1 MVLLFVGK
9 YEANTRPV
17 IDILMYSSNA
27 LALTYFVLVGIA
39 LRALGPPAHSE
50 GSSGCTHWDEEE
62 PVKPHHW
69 WKQCMFV
76 AVVILG
82 ACAILSIYFIDH
94 MDALLRKQAVWIIW
108 VLLFAICLKAW
119 AMSETVEMLASVLE
133 SRVVANLY
141 FISFGNS
148 IDGVFMFEAFV
159 QEKYALAINNVWLNI
174 AIMLTSLGLLSVY
187 ATVLE
192 KCGKT
197 GTDSSQ
203 LNDVEGQTSARA
215 LRFYQIKG
223 DRWAKGSLF
232 VLLITVLVIIALGTD
247 VYSNMGTEVFDSFGH
262 WSGSFFENFLGP
274 AMCIIPEKAAFLFQI
289 TKDPQGA
296 VAPVVEGIKD
306 SASQIGLFFWFLLLA
321 ALLGQGHQASLY
333 DNPWP
338 ALMVFVMTS
347 LIQAL
352 KLEDNRWWKGA
363 LVLLVGIIM
372 LFLGVYRGYVIKLDP
387 NWADYV

>member
-1 MVLLFVGK
+1 MILLFVGK
-9 YEANTRPV
+9 YEANTRAI
-17 IDILMYSSNA
+17 IDILMYFSNA
-27 LALTYFVLVGIA
+27 LAHTYFVLVGIA
-39 LRALGPPAHSE
+39 LQALGPPAHSE
-50 GSSGCTHWDEEE
+50 GSSGCTHSDEDE
-62 PVKPHHW
+62 
-69 WKQCMFV
+69 
-76 AVVILG
+76 
-82 ACAILSIYFIDH
+82 
-94 MDALLRKQAVWIIW
+94 KQAVWLIW

-119 AMSETVEMLASVLE
+119 TISETVKMLASVLE

-141 FISFGNS
+141 FISFSNS

-192 KCGKT
+192 KCRKT
-197 GTDSSQ
+197 RIDSSK
-203 LNDVEGQTSARA
+203 LTDGEGQTSARA

-223 DRWAKGSLF
+223 NPWAKASLF
-232 VLLITVLVIIALGTD
+232 VLLITMLVIIALGTD
-247 VYSNMGTEVFDSFGH
+247 VYSNMGTEVFDSFGY

-274 AMCIIPEKAAFLFQI
+274 AMCIIPKKAAFLFQI
-289 TKDPQGA
+289 TRDPQGA
-296 VAPVVEGIKD
+296 VALVVEGIKE
-306 SASQIGLFFWFLLLA
+306 SASQISLFFWFLLLA

-338 ALMVFVMTS
+338 VLMVFVMTS
-347 LIQAL
+347 LVQAL

-363 LVLLVGIIM
+363 LVSLVRIVM
-372 LFLGVYRGYVIKLDP
+372 LFLGVYRGYIIKVNP

>member
-1 MVLLFVGK
+1 
-9 YEANTRPV
+9 
-17 IDILMYSSNA
+17 MYFSNA

-50 GSSGCTHWDEEE
+50 GSSGYTHSDEDERVE
-62 PVKPHHW
+62 PHCR
-69 WKQCMFV
+69 WKQCVFV
-76 AVVILG
+76 AAVILG
-82 ACAILSIYFIDH
+82 ACVILSIYFIDRI
-94 MDALLRKQAVWIIW
+94 DPLLRKQAVWLIW

-187 ATVLE
+187 AIVLE

-197 GTDSSQ
+197 RTDSSQ
-203 LNDVEGQTSARA
+203 LTDVEGQTSARA

-223 DRWAKGSLF
+223 NPWAKASLF

-247 VYSNMGTEVFDSFGH
+247 VYSDMGTEVFDSFGH

-289 TKDPQGA
+289 TRDPQGA
-296 VAPVVEGIKD
+296 VAPVVEGIKE

-347 LIQAL
+347 LVQAL

-363 LVLLVGIIM
+363 LVSLVGIVM
-372 LFLGVYRGYVIKLDP
+372 LFLGVYRGYIIKVNP